1 MAAQRIP
8 DRITLFENKE
18 LAASHSKRAHNLL
31 EYCRTEADRRKLAFY
46 SATSILEDGTVIVAK
61 KVGAF
66 SIAEIA
72 SPFPKKEEKKPKIEP
87 SYPLIIIYVGNE
99 EVGYTVGK
107 FLLSGELFS
116 VYRFDNAKKMFLTIP
131 QVNSPS
137 VYKRKISVTN
147 TDADVD
153 RIKVNSNFQYDFN
166 FCSIPSYSRCGT
178 PPLSPTKGCDFIS
191 DDEYEFHEKLIQ
203 ESETAYVLR
212 EWCLQRDPD
221 GRGTHFLRQYN
232 WTQVSKNIQGVGA
245 GHGARVCIKADGLA
259 TDEDRIWS
267 DSIYTGAALIQD
279 WWRCSSGWIDNGY
292 WLLNSSRRFGHASFS
307 IDYTPIGPMVADSD
321 YSASAYV
328 SGFLDGSAKMRE
340 DTGEPYLEL
349 WDNDTLY
356 SFLDEE
362 LSYSI
367 YAFSHPPLSNTYV
380 MSSLFSPVSFVNRP
394 DGLPDLTANNGSHTI
409 SISVEYEG
417 VRVDTYVS
425 SFMEAEYNRIDGMYY
440 PIEVFQRIF
449 GRCAIG
455 VPGFPESDASVRGD
469 KFFQSIQSFLRDI
482 HEEHEERELMPE
494 NVRSLRGNIGL
505 YMADEFKKPSIE
517 AESKIR
523 IFNLVNN
530 VRASFGLN
538 KLSPDGDLDY
548 LAEIHA
554 YDCALNDIEGHESSY
569 GGQVQDRAR
578 QTLYGTRA
586 YKLLD
591 VGENVSWGYP
601 TPEAAVEGWMNSP
614 AHRANILKEDWLDT
628 GISVQISAD
637 GKPFYIQVFGLQDR

>member
-1 MAAQRIP
+1 MVAQRIP
-8 DRITLFENKE
+8 DRIVLFENKE

-116 VYRFDNAKKMFLTIP
+116 VYRFDNAEEMFLTIP

-137 VYKRKISVTN
+137 VYKRKISVTGA
-147 TDADVD
+147 DAD
-153 RIKVNSNFQYDFN
+153 RIQSNSNFQYDFN

-178 PPLSPTKGCDFIS
+178 LPLSPTKGCVFIS
-191 DDEYEFHEKLIQ
+191 DDEYAFHTNLIQ
-203 ESETAYVLR
+203 KSETVYALR
-212 EWCLQRDPD
+212 EWCLQRDSD
-221 GRGTHFLRQYN
+221 GRGTQFLKQYN

-245 GHGARVCIKADGLA
+245 GARVCIKADGIA
-259 TDEDRIWS
+259 NDEERIWS
-267 DSIYTGAALIQD
+267 DSIYTAAALVLD
-279 WWRCSSGWIDNGY
+279 WWHCSSGWTDNGY
-292 WLLNSSRRFGHASFS
+292 WIINFPRAFGQASFF
-307 IDYTPIGPMVADSD
+307 IDYTPIGPMVADSN

-356 SFLDEE
+356 SFLDED
-362 LSYSI
+362 LSRSI
-367 YAFSHPPLSNTYV
+367 YAFSHPPVSNTYV
-380 MSSLFSPVSFVNRP
+380 ISSLFSPVSFVNRP
-394 DGLPDLTANNGSHTI
+394 EDGLPDLTANRGLHTI
-409 SISVEYEG
+409 STAVEYEG
-417 VRVDTYVS
+417 VRVDAYVS
-425 SFMEAEYNRIDGMYY
+425 SFMEAEYNRIDEMYY
-440 PIEVFQRIF
+440 PTEVFQRIF

-455 VPGFPESDASVRGD
+455 VPGFPESNARARGD
-469 KFFQSIQSFLRDI
+469 KFFLSIQSFLRNI
-482 HEEHEERELMPE
+482 HEEHTARGLMPE
-494 NVRSLRGNIGL
+494 NVRSMRGNIGL

-517 AESKIR
+517 AENKIK

-569 GGQVQDRAR
+569 GGQVGERAG

-586 YKLLD
+586 YQLLE

-601 TPEAAVEGWMNSP
+601 TPEEAVEGWMNSP

-637 GKPFYIQVFGLQDR
+637 GKPFYVQVFGLQDR

>member
-8 DRITLFENKE
+8 DRIILFENKE
-18 LAASHSKRAHNLL
+18 LAASYSGKAHALL
-31 EYCRTEADRRKLAFY
+31 ETCRQEAARQNLAFFCMA
-46 SATSILEDGTVIVAK
+46 SRFSDGTVIVGK
-61 KVGAF
+61 KVGDF

-116 VYRFDNAKKMFLTIP
+116 VYKFDNAEAMFLTIP

-137 VYKRKISVTN
+137 VYKRKISVTG
-147 TDADVD
+147 ADTD
-153 RIKVNSNFQYDFN
+153 RIQANSNFQYDTN
-166 FCSIPSYSRCGT
+166 FCVIPPYSRCGT
-178 PPLSPTKGCDFIS
+178 LPLSPTKGCNFIN
-191 DDEYEFHEKLIQ
+191 DDEYAFHANLAQ
-203 ESETAYVLR
+203 ESETAYALR
-212 EWCLQRDPD
+212 EWCLQRDAD
-221 GRGTHFLRQYN
+221 GRGTQFLKQYN

-245 GHGARVCIKADGLA
+245 GHGARVCIKADGFA
-259 TDEDRIWS
+259 NDEERIWS

-292 WLLNSSRRFGHASFS
+292 WLINSPRAFGHASFF
-307 IDYTPIGPMVADSD
+307 IDYTPIGPMVADSS
-321 YSASAYV
+321 YNASAYIT
-328 SGFLDGSAKMRE
+328 GFLDGSAKMRE

-362 LSYSI
+362 ISSSV
-367 YAFSHPPLSNTYV
+367 YAFSSPPVSNSYV
-380 MSSLFSPVSFVNRP
+380 ISTLFSPVSFVPRS
-394 DGLPDLTANNGSHTI
+394 DGLPNLAANRGLHTI
-409 SISVEYEG
+409 STSVEYG
-417 VRVDTYVS
+417 GLRVDAYIS
-425 SFMEAEYNRIDGMYY
+425 SFMEAEYNRIDEVYY
-440 PIEVFQRIF
+440 PTEVFQRIF

-455 VPGFPESDASVRGD
+455 VPGFPESNAKARGD
-469 KFFQSIQSFLRDI
+469 KLFLSIQSFLRNI
-482 HEEHEERELMPE
+482 HEEHAARDLMPE
-494 NVRSLRGNIGL
+494 NVRSMRGNIGL

-517 AESKIR
+517 AENKIK

-530 VRASFGLN
+530 VRAGFGLN

-569 GGQVQDRAR
+569 GGQVGERAG

-586 YKLLD
+586 YQLLE
-591 VGENVSWGYP
+591 VGENVSWGYS
-601 TPEAAVEGWMNSP
+601 TPEEAVEGWMNSP